1 MENVFSSQTLI
12 RIRIS
17 MHLTGKSLTENPHGL
32 LGFERKV
39 LIGQLNFGLKDLG
52 DADWGSFHAGKGQ
65 KILGE
70 KI

>member
-1 MENVFSSQTLI
+1 
-12 RIRIS
+12 